1 MKIEILGTGC
11 AKCHALEANAKT
23 AAEELGREYELVR
36 VSSIDEI
43 TRRGVMMTPAL
54 MVDGEVKLQGRLATP
69 AQIRSILE
77 SVAAL

>member
-23 AAEELGREYELVR
+23 AADEIGCDYDLEKVT
-36 VSSIDEI
+36 SIDEI

-54 MVDGEVKLQGRLATP
+54 AVDGEVKLQGRLATQE
-69 AQIRSILE
+69 QIRSILE
-77 SVAAL
+77 SVAAD